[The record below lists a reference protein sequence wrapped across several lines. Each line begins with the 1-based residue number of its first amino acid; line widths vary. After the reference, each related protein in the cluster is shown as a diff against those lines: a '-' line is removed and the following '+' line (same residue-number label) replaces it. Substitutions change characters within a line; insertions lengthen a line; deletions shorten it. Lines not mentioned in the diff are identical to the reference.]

1 MNDVVGI
8 DAGSATVQDAEH
20 LLGRLLEEVLG
31 RTDGTVACTHFVRG
45 ERPHVALAVT
55 GVDVAA
61 LALADRGLGVAFQGG
76 TYGPRELSAGAAAAA
91 AERAAGTGRA
101 VVYPGVGLLTGTRRV
116 AEVLAETAIEEVVVM
131 GGGVASVLHT
141 RDFVRPEYENGRLVL
156 LTQPARG
163 GGVVPFEVPN
173 PTPCCAD
180 H

>member
-1 MNDVVGI
+1 MNVVGI

-31 RTDGTVACTHFVRG
+31 RTSAMVACTHFVRG
-45 ERPHVALAVT
+45 ERPHVALSVT
-55 GVDVAA
+55 GVDSAA
-61 LALADRGLGVAFQGG
+61 LADLGLGIAFQGRRF
-76 TYGPRELSAGAAAAA
+76 GPPELASGAALAAAAH
-91 AERAAGTGRA
+91 EAGSGRA
-101 VVYPGVGLLTGTRRV
+101 VIYPGVCRLVGTRS
-116 AEVLAETAIEEVVVM
+116 ADEVLRESAIEEIQVM
-131 GGGVASVLHT
+131 GGGVADVLHT
-141 RDFVRPEYENGRLVL
+141 RDFVRPEYVNGRLVL